1 LVALRLRRTCR
12 RRHYKLSRRRDHA
25 PKLKRESK
33 SEKQFFAVDVTAI
46 DSL

>member
-1 LVALRLRRTCR
+1 LVGLRPRRTCR
-12 RRHYKLSRRRDHA
+12 RDLVKLSRRHNHA

-33 SEKQFFAVDVTAI
+33 SEKQFFTVDVTAI